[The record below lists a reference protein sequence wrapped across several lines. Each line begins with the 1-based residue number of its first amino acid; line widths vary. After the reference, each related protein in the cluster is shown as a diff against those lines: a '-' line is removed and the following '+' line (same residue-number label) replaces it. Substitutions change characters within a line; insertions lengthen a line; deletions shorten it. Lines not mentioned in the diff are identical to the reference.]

1 MGDEPGNAKK
11 DLLELDDP
19 AVDPEAFVHGVAAS
33 PGATV
38 RPAFSPE
45 QYAEQTEFRER
56 MPTLT
61 DDSLLEEARL
71 QSMHSNA
78 PPARASMPSGPASAA
93 VTARPGPITATSRD
107 SSVEIDTSEA
117 DLEALEVDDQVAI
130 LTVRLAPL
138 TRVPVLAK
146 ALTELGAA
154 VEDPKTAYV
163 LGFIDGLLPLETIIE
178 VTGLPELETLRV
190 LDRLVTLAVVTFKP
204 SRG

>member
-1 MGDEPGNAKK
+1 MGDGPGNAKK

-78 PPARASMPSGPASAA
+78 PPRASMPSGPASAA

>member
-1 MGDEPGNAKK
+1 MGDEPGAKN

-19 AVDPEAFVHGVAAS
+19 TVDPEAVDSGVAAS
-33 PGATV
+33 PTPTV
-38 RPAFSPE
+38 RPAFSSE

-93 VTARPGPITATSRD
+93 TTARPGPIPTTSRD
-107 SSVEIDTSEA
+107 SYVEIDTGEA
-117 DLEALEVDDQVAI
+117 DLEALGVDDQVAI
-130 LTVRLAPL
+130 LRVRLAPL

-146 ALTELGAA
+146 AMTELGAA

-163 LGFIDGLLPLETIIE
+163 LGFIDGLLPLDTIID
-178 VTGLPELETLRV
+178 VTGLPEIETLRV
-190 LDRLVTLAVVTFKP
+190 LDRLVTLAAVTFKP
-204 SRG
+204 TRSY